1 MPKPRERERER
12 EREPRPAAAPRE
24 PPPSLD
30 GSRSLEFVATKKV
43 GVPGK
48 NGGSWL
54 IEAKVRVG
62 KKVVF
67 DRRSTLV
74 FGLNDNADARDA
86 ECLAQ
91 LRGELAEVWHRMTC
105 SSKDTC
111 RLVPGRHFDGSRS
124 LRITAKKSTKNK
136 KFNWTCASSTTS
148 KYANTSRL
156 SSDDYV
162 SDTDAA
168 RASAA
173 ALRMELAQCF
183 LHVTRGQTEP
193 YEDAPASTND
203 ENQAPSRGALRYLKD
218 VYGATSNLDA
228 VVTRS
233 SDRAA

>member
-1 MPKPRERERER
+1 MGKPRETP
-12 EREPRPAAAPRE
+12 PRPAAAAPRE

-30 GSRSLEFVATKKV
+30 GSRSLDFVATKKV
-43 GVPGK
+43 GIPGK

-67 DRRSTLV
+67 DRRSTLI
-74 FGLNDNADARDA
+74 FGLNDSADARDA

-111 RLVPGRHFDGSRS
+111 RLVPGRHFDGSRVLKIS
-124 LRITAKKSTKNK
+124 AKKTTKNR
-136 KFNWTCASSTTS
+136 KFTWTCTSSTS
-148 KYANTSRL
+148 CKYANTSRL
-156 SSDDYV
+156 TSDDYV

-173 ALRMELAQCF
+173 SLRDELAQCW

-193 YEDAPASTND
+193 YEDPPNSTND
-203 ENQAPSRGALRYLKD
+203 ENQAPTRGALRYLKD
-218 VYGATSNLDA
+218 VYGATSNIDA

-233 SDRAA
+233 TERAA